1 MPRRQNRRKVLTPEV
16 QGDDSYVVVTLPHV
30 QEIQTIMEQKDDNL
44 ESFKVGSQII
54 ADHVMEWNWVDDDGE
69 PLACP
74 KGEPDAVGC
83 LTTDE
88 YRRLIEILL
97 GSTERK
103 KK

>member
-1 MPRRQNRRKVLTPEV
+1 MPSRQNRRKVLTPEV

-30 QEIQTIMEQKDDNL
+30 QEIQAIMEQEGDNRR
-44 ESFKVGSQII
+44 SFKVGSQII
-54 ADHVMEWNWVDDDGE
+54 ADHVVEWNWVDDDGK

-74 KGEPDAVGC
+74 KGEPKAVGH
-83 LTTDE
+83 LTTYE